1 MNLDACDTGF
11 QAGLRFKKVKLVL
24 RFRKVDLDLK
34 HRKLNLDL
42 QTAIVE
48 D

>member
-1 MNLDACDTGF
+1 MNLGACDTGF
-11 QAGLRFKKVKLVL
+11 QEGLRFRKVNLVL

-42 QTAIVE
+42 QTAIA
-48 D
+48 